1 MAEFVITG
9 KDNIEMWRLLSIK
22 SALKLEI
29 LGMRHSS
36 GRSVAVVVRK
46 ILAEAGIVP
55 KRLKR
60 ELLGQFSEHII
71 VSSPLPLASP

>member
-9 KDNIEMWRLLSIK
+9 KDNIQMWRLLSIK
-22 SALKLEI
+22 SALKLET
-29 LGMRHSS
+29 LGLRHSS
-36 GRSVAVVVRK
+36 GRSVATVVRK

-60 ELLGQFSEHII
+60 ELLEQFSQHII
-71 VSSPLPLASP
+71 VARGL